1 MYKIRFGPLIHERN
15 QPRRR
20 HQIRRHLRE
29 KIRDL
34 NIIHERRRLPV
45 SARFG
50 VPVETEA
57 DTSIDTLITKADR
70 ALYTAKANG
79 KNQVALT
86 PEQ

>member
-1 MYKIRFGPLIHERN
+1 MYKIGFGSLIHERN

-20 HQIRRHLRE
+20 HHI
-29 KIRDL
+29 
-34 NIIHERRRLPV
+34 RRLPV
-45 SARFG
+45 SASFG
-50 VPVETEA
+50 MAVETAA